1 MAKILSVN
9 VGLPR
14 EVEWRGRTVRSGI
27 WKTFVRGRVFAGR
40 LNLAGDGQ
48 ADLVGHGGEQ
58 RAVMVYQIDSYRHWQ
73 TMLGQ
78 PDFPY
83 GQFGENLTVDGLGD
97 AEVCIG
103 DRYRIGSAIF
113 EVSQPRVTCHKL
125 GMRLNNPQMPALA
138 VAHRRPG
145 FYFRVIQEGEIG
157 AGDTIEKVLYGP
169 ERMTVAEIDALLYTA
184 HHPMEA
190 LQRAL
195 RIHALSPGWQ
205 SSMRAL
211 RQAAENGDRGN
222 AGLAP
227 VPAQK
232 LLWEGFKTLRV
243 ATINQESGDVRS
255 IELASPDESELPE
268 ALPGQHLVI
277 RIDTGSNLIT
287 RNYSLIGGGMCRYR
301 IAVKREPE
309 GVASNYIHTNLKIGD
324 ALWASAPRGTFLL
337 ADGSMPVVLVSAGIG
352 VTPLLAMLRRLV
364 SSSNRRVFW
373 FHVARNSAHHPFAE
387 QVRNLVAGLEN
398 VHSCVVYTRPE
409 INQRL
414 GIDYDIG
421 GRLDVEIL
429 RKQGAPLDAD
439 FYLCGPA
446 GFMESIS
453 EGLQNWGVAPARIH
467 SEAFGASVESGC
479 GTDALSPHRPDVEG
493 KGPKVTF
500 TRSGLTVGWD
510 ASYGSLLELA
520 EACSVPVRWSC
531 RSGVCHNCESG
542 LIEGALRYDPEPID
556 PPSDGRALICCAT
569 PASDI
574 SLEL

>member
-1 MAKILSVN
+1 
-9 VGLPR
+9 
-14 EVEWRGRTVRSGI
+14 
-27 WKTFVRGRVFAGR
+27 
-40 LNLAGDGQ
+40 
-48 ADLVGHGGEQ
+48 
-58 RAVMVYQIDSYRHWQ
+58 
-73 TMLGQ
+73 
-78 PDFPY
+78 
-83 GQFGENLTVDGLGD
+83 
-97 AEVCIG
+97 
-103 DRYRIGSAIF
+103 
-113 EVSQPRVTCHKL
+113 
-125 GMRLNNPQMPALA
+125 
-138 VAHRRPG
+138 
-145 FYFRVIQEGEIG
+145 
-157 AGDTIEKVLYGP
+157 
-169 ERMTVAEIDALLYTA
+169 
-184 HHPMEA
+184 
-190 LQRAL
+190 
-195 RIHALSPGWQ
+195 
-205 SSMRAL
+205 
-211 RQAAENGDRGN
+211 
-222 AGLAP
+222 
-227 VPAQK
+227 
-232 LLWEGFKTLRV
+232 
-243 ATINQESGDVRS
+243 
-255 IELASPDESELPE
+255 
-268 ALPGQHLVI
+268 
-277 RIDTGSNLIT
+277 
-287 RNYSLIGGGMCRYR
+287 MCRYR